1 MKTLIAF
8 RSLLVAITIAQ
19 LVACNKAEHST
30 SFAPESRQKEEQ
42 DYQASSPTE
51 ATADTSTSPYYLSS
65 SAAKVKDKEKDMF
78 IRTADMKFKVK
89 NVYAATIFIE
99 NITAQLGGYVSYTQ
113 LASEKGYVEYIT
125 TRKDSTIVLTPYTVT
140 NTITLKVPNDKL
152 DSALRS
158 FVTLSEFL
166 DYRTITATDMTLT
179 LSAEQQKQQ
188 RLKQHNNRL
197 GSAIDRKASKLG
209 ETNQAEDNLLNRQ
222 QELDNSQLNSQA
234 IRADIAYST
243 VKLQIYQNPKTTQEI
258 VAKEPQAVDFAPTFF
273 EKMGDAFID
282 SIKMLETFVIFL
294 LNIWWIILLLIGSLA
309 LFRYIAKTM
318 KSSLKK

>member
-1 MKTLIAF
+1 MKTLMAF
-8 RSLLVAITIAQ
+8 RSFLVAITVAQ
-19 LVACNKAEHST
+19 LVACGRAEHT
-30 SFAPESRQKEEQ
+30 AQFAPENRQKEEQ
-42 DYQASSPTE
+42 DYTESSPAT
-51 ATADTSTSPYYLSS
+51 TADTSTSPHYLPS
-65 SAAKVKDKEKDMF
+65 SAAEVKDKAKDMF

-89 NVYAATIFIE
+89 NVYTATIFIE
-99 NITAQLGGYVSYTQ
+99 NMTAQLGGYVSYTQ
-113 LASEKGYVEYIT
+113 LASEKGYVEYVT
-125 TRKDSTIVLTPYTVT
+125 NRKDSTTILTPYTVS

-179 LSAEQQKQQ
+179 LWAEQQKQQ

-222 QELDNSQLNSQA
+222 QELDNSQLNSQV

-243 VKLQIYQNPKTTQEI
+243 IKLQIYQNPKTNQES
-258 VAKEPQAVDFAPTFF
+258 VAKEPQSIDFAPTFF
-273 EKMGDAFID
+273 EKLGDAFTD
-282 SIKMLETFVIFL
+282 SIKMLGTFVIFL
-294 LNIWWIILLLIGSLA
+294 ANIWWIILLLIGSLA

-318 KSSLKK
+318 KS